1 VKILYEIHCC
11 LKLYGPKYSPLL
23 LDESVKKNI
32 NSHSDGLSILLS
44 EEPQAIMEI
53 EIIKSANLARYFEG
67 TK

>member
-1 VKILYEIHCC
+1 VEILCEINCC
-11 LKLYGPKYSPLL
+11 LKLYGPKYSHFYK
-23 LDESVKKNI
+23 SVKKNI